1 MTQSYVLAI
10 DQGTTGSRAIL
21 YDGLGT
27 PKASAYQ
34 EFKQYYPRPGWVEHD
49 AVEILTSVR
58 AVLRKAIQQAKISPG
73 QIASIGITNQRET
86 VVLWDRHSGAP
97 LSRAIVWQDR
107 RTASICEQL
116 KKQKLEG
123 FVQKKT
129 GLLLDPY
136 FSGTKLSWL
145 FAHHPVFKRRAVKGE
160 VCFGT
165 IDSWL
170 LFHLS
175 GKQSHATDFT
185 NASRTLLFD
194 IKKKKWDRDLLRI
207 FRVPKSVLPEAKPSN
222 SLFGKV
228 RSFSPLKDGTPIQA
242 LIGDQQAA
250 LYGQGCYAAGDS
262 KNTYGTGCFLLL
274 NLGSRLA
281 YSRAGLLTTVAC
293 DEKGNPTY
301 ALEGSIFIAGAAIQ
315 WLRDGLKIIRKAA
328 ETEFIAKHTS
338 EIGDLIVI
346 PAFTGLGAPYW
357 RADVRGAIFG
367 ITRGTTREMLIKATL
382 ESIAIQVKEV
392 FDLMKEESGVK
403 LKALRVD
410 GGASQNDYLMQ
421 FQADLLDRP
430 VLRANLSESTA
441 WGAAKLAGLSSG
453 FWSHPRKLD
462 RTFRYKRFLP
472 KMSQTDRDLLFHRWR
487 GAVKRL
493 IS

>member
-1 MTQSYVLAI
+1 MAQFYLLAI

-21 YDGLGT
+21 YDKLGR

-49 AVEILTSVR
+49 AVEILASVR
-58 AVLRKAIQQAKISPG
+58 AVIRKAIQHANINSK

-86 VVLWDRHSGAP
+86 VVLWDRRSGTP
-97 LSRAIVWQDR
+97 LSKAIVWQDR
-107 RTASICEQL
+107 RTASICERL
-116 KKQKLEG
+116 KKRKLES

-145 FAHHPVFKRRAVKGE
+145 FAHHPRFKQCAVKGE

-175 GKQSHATDFT
+175 GKRSHSTDFT

-194 IKKKKWDRDLLRI
+194 IGKKKWDHDLLRI
-207 FRVPKSVLPEAKPSN
+207 FHVPQSVLPEARPSN
-222 SLFGKV
+222 SIFGEV
-228 RSFSPLKDGTPIQA
+228 HDFSPLKEGTPIRA
-242 LIGDQQAA
+242 LIGDQQSA

-274 NLGSRLA
+274 NLGARLA
-281 YSRAGLLTTVAC
+281 YSRAGLLTTLAC
-293 DEKGNPTY
+293 DAKGNPTY

-315 WLRDGLKIIRKAA
+315 WLRDGLKIIQKAS
-328 ETEFIAKHTS
+328 ETERIAKRAPDT
-338 EIGDLIVI
+338 GDLIVI

-357 RADVRGAIFG
+357 RSDVRGAIFG
-367 ITRGTTREMLIKATL
+367 ITRGTTREMLVKATL
-382 ESIAIQVKEV
+382 ESIAVQVKED

-403 LKALRVD
+403 SRILRVD
-410 GGASQNDYLMQ
+410 GGASQNNYLMQ
-421 FQADLLDRP
+421 FQADVLGLP
-430 VLRANLSESTA
+430 VWRANLSESTA

-453 FWSHPRKLD
+453 FWSDPHQLD
-462 RTFRYKRFLP
+462 ETLRYKRFLP
-472 KMSQTDRDLLFHRWR
+472 KMTQTDRKLLLCRWR
-487 GAVKRL
+487 DTIRHL
-493 IS
+493 IA